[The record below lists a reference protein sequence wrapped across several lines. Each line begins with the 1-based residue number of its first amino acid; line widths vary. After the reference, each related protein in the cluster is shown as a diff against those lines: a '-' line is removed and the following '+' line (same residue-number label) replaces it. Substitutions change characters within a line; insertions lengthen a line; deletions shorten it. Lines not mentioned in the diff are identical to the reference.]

1 MTLLH
6 LALKQV
12 YYHCINTCLNFIS
25 SGYWHCTCDKFQGCR
40 KRNGER
46 VYCYI
51 CRDLKTY
58 GQWDFETV
66 KDELIKLIKL
76 ALAFFE
82 GVKSCPDFD
91 ETIDYFWMCDYEY
104 TWRDDVTGE
113 IRGCYLKNC
122 D

>member
-25 SGYWHCTCDKFQGCR
+25 NGYWHCTCDKFQGCR
-40 KRNGER
+40 KRNGEQ

-58 GQWDFETV
+58 GQWDFEKV
-66 KDELIKLIKL
+66 KDELIKLMLFLKVLNVVQILMKQL
-76 ALAFFE
+76 IIFGCVIMSTRGE
-82 GVKSCPDFD
+82 MMWQVK
-91 ETIDYFWMCDYEY
+91 
-104 TWRDDVTGE
+104 
-113 IRGCYLKNC
+113 
-122 D
+122 